1 MFMSISKTLRSLA
14 EANGIEVQKTSV
26 YSSQKLRHSKLFSLL
41 GIDLLVDVGAN
52 VGQFATLCRAHGYRG
67 SILSFEPSS
76 AAHRELLKTA
86 AVDPLW
92 AVADRMALGAATG
105 EVEINIAAN
114 SLSSSILPMLD
125 THLSAAPQSQYI
137 QRERV
142 TIRRLDDVLPEDAES
157 CNIFLKL
164 DVQGYEPQVLSG
176 AAHTL
181 TLTSAV
187 QLEMSLLPLY
197 EGEQLLSQMSAI
209 MNAKG
214 FDLWDLEPSFRDSDT
229 GRLLQVD
236 GIFTRQPVE
245 L

>member
-1 MFMSISKTLRSLA
+1 MPLKNALRSFA
-14 EANGIEVQKTSV
+14 EANGIEVRKTSV

-41 GIDLLVDVGAN
+41 GIDLLIDVGAN

-92 AVADRMALGAATG
+92 TVADRMALGAVSG

-142 TIRRLDDVLPEDAES
+142 ILRRLDDMLPEDAES
-157 CNIFLKL
+157 CKIFLKL
-164 DVQGYEPQVLSG
+164 DVQGFEPQVLSG

-181 TLTSAV
+181 SRTSAV

-197 EGEQLLSQMSAI
+197 EGELLLSQMSAA
-209 MNAKG
+209 MNARG
-214 FDLWDLEPSFRDSDT
+214 FELWDIEPSFRDTTT

>member
-1 MFMSISKTLRSLA
+1 MFMSINKTLRSLA

-26 YSSQKLRHSKLFSLL
+26 YSSQKLRHRKLFSLL

-52 VGQFATLCRAHGYRG
+52 VGQFATLCRTHGYRG

-92 AVADRMALGAATG
+92 TVADRMALGAVSG

-125 THLSAAPQSQYI
+125 SHLSAAPQSHYI

-142 TIRRLDDVLPEDAES
+142 IMRRLDDVLPEDAES
-157 CNIFLKL
+157 CTIFLKL
-164 DVQGYEPQVLSG
+164 DVQGFEPQVLSG

-181 TLTSAV
+181 SRTSAV

-197 EGEQLLSQMSAI
+197 EGEHLLSQMSAA
-209 MNAKG
+209 MNARG
-214 FDLWDLEPSFRDSDT
+214 FELWDIEPSFRDTAT

>member
-1 MFMSISKTLRSLA
+1 MHIKNTLRSLA
-14 EANGIEVQKTSV
+14 EANGLEVQKTSV

-52 VGQFATLCRAHGYRG
+52 AGQFATLCRAHGYRG

-76 AAHRELLKTA
+76 WAHRELLKTA
-86 AVDPLW
+86 AYDPLW
-92 AVADRMALGAATG
+92 TVANRMALGAATG
-105 EVEINIAAN
+105 EAEINIAAN
-114 SLSSSILPMLD
+114 SFSSSILPMLD
-125 THLSAAPQSQYI
+125 SHLSAAPESQYI
-137 QRERV
+137 QRELV
-142 TIRRLDDVLPEDAES
+142 PVRRLDDVLPEDAES
-157 CNIFLKL
+157 CKIFLKL

-181 TLTSAV
+181 TQTSAV

-197 EGEQLLSQMSAI
+197 EGEQLLPQMSAA
-209 MNAKG
+209 MKARG
-214 FDLWDLEPSFRDSDT
+214 FDLWDLEPSFRDTNT